1 MSTTEIRSLHEQFVM
16 PTYAPEI
23 ALVRGD
29 GCRVWDAEGHEYL
42 DFIAGIAVVS
52 LGHCHPVLVQAIRE
66 QAGTLMHVSNLF
78 YNEQQPKLARA
89 ISKRALGGKS
99 FFCNSGAE
107 ANEGLIKL
115 ARRWGHD
122 AGLHE
127 VISFGNSFH
136 GRTLA
141 TLTATGQDKVKKG
154 FDPLPPG
161 FRQAEVNDIE
171 SVRNLVNGKTAA
183 VLIEAIQCE
192 GGIRIA
198 NHEFLRSLR
207 ALCDEAGILLM
218 CDEVQCGMG
227 RTGNWFGY
235 EEAGIRPDAVA
246 LAKGLGGGFPIGAV
260 SATPELS
267 DVLTLGSHATTFGGT
282 PLACAAGL
290 AVFKVIEEENL
301 LERARFLGARLAQGL
316 ASLSDTYE
324 WVVGVRGV
332 GFIVGLE
339 LSKDALPLQKILE
352 EKGLLSLATTNTVI
366 RLVPPM
372 TVSEQEIDEAVSRI
386 HDGCAAFQEVSEESK
401 V

>member
-1 MSTTEIRSLHEQFVM
+1 MNTNEIKSLHENFVM

-29 GCRVWDAEGHEYL
+29 GCRAWNAEGKEYL
-42 DFIAGIAVVS
+42 DFVAGIAVAS
-52 LGHCHPVLVQAIRE
+52 LGHCNPVLVKAIRE

-78 YNEQQPKLARA
+78 YNELQPRLART
-89 ISKRALGGKS
+89 ISERSLGGKC

-122 AGLHE
+122 AGRHE
-127 VISFGNSFH
+127 MITFKNSFH

-141 TLTATGQDKVKKG
+141 TLTATGQEKVKKG
-154 FDPLPPG
+154 FAPLPTG
-161 FRQAEVNDIE
+161 FREAAFNDIS
-171 SVRNLVNGKTAA
+171 SVRNLVNEKTAA
-183 VLIEAIQCE
+183 VLIEAVQCE

-198 NHEFLRSLR
+198 DPEFLLNLR
-207 ALCDEAGILLM
+207 ALCDEAGVLLM

-227 RTGNWFGY
+227 RSGNWFGY
-235 EEAGIRPDAVA
+235 ESSGIQPDAIA

-267 DVLTLGSHATTFGGT
+267 DVLTVGSHATTFGGT

-290 AVFKVIEEENL
+290 AVFRVIEEENL
-301 LERARFLGARLAQGL
+301 LERAGTLGAKLVDGL
-316 ASLSDTYE
+316 APLCE
-324 WVVGVRGV
+324 RFPWVMEARGA
-332 GFIVGLE
+332 GLMVGLE
-339 LSKDALPLQKILE
+339 LSQDALPLQRILE
-352 EKGLLSLATTNTVI
+352 EKGLLTIATANTVI

-372 TVSEQEIDEAVSRI
+372 TVSEQEIDEAISRI
-386 HDGCAAFQEVSEESK
+386 HEGCAVFQEMNEESK